1 MNFAKSSVLNFE
13 FDDDRSANAVQCLV
27 SYFDYGSV
35 YNGNPGQLVL
45 VQLKVIYFQSKKK
58 TSGVEPLKNF
68 MGAKIL

>member
-1 MNFAKSSVLNFE
+1 MNFAKSSVLIFE

-27 SYFDYGSV
+27 SYFDYRSV
-35 YNGNPGQLVL
+35 YNGNPG
-45 VQLKVIYFQSKKK
+45 QLKVIYFQSKKK